1 MALST
6 NKEGNVV
13 TKLASATELPR
24 MVKVRQKLDHSHIE
38 PEEIPALVQRELEP
52 MRSRIRAG
60 MRVAITCGSRGVAN
74 IAIITRAIV
83 DFVKSCGGEPF
94 VFPAMGATGEPP
106 RRASWRSS
114 AAMG

>member
-60 MRVAITCGSRGVAN
+60 MRVAMVPDLLPPTPELEPLLWGRFDSLLQLRDRLAGVE
-74 IAIITRAIV
+74 V
-83 DFVKSCGGEPF
+83 DSLF
-94 VFPAMGATGEPP
+94 
-106 RRASWRSS
+106 RIL
-114 AAMG
+114 

>member
-60 MRVAITCGSRGVAN
+60 CGWPLPAGA
-74 IAIITRAIV
+74 
-83 DFVKSCGGEPF
+83 GGWPIS
-94 VFPAMGATGEPP
+94 PSLPGL
-106 RRASWRSS
+106 SWIL
-114 AAMG
+114 

>member
-60 MRVAITCGSRGVAN
+60 MRVAITCGSRGGGQYRHHYPGYRGFCEVLWG
-74 IAIITRAIV
+74 RALCV
-83 DFVKSCGGEPF
+83 PGHG
-94 VFPAMGATGEPP
+94 
-106 RRASWRSS
+106 
-114 AAMG
+114 

>member
-38 PEEIPALVQRELEP
+38 PEEIPAAGGHYLREPGGGQYRHHYPGYRGFCEVLWG
-52 MRSRIRAG
+52 RALCVPG
-60 MRVAITCGSRGVAN
+60 HG
-74 IAIITRAIV
+74 
-83 DFVKSCGGEPF
+83 
-94 VFPAMGATGEPP
+94 
-106 RRASWRSS
+106 
-114 AAMG
+114 

>member
-60 MRVAITCGSRGVAN
+60 MREPGGGQYRHHYPGYRGFCEVLWG
-74 IAIITRAIV
+74 RALCV
-83 DFVKSCGGEPF
+83 PGHG
-94 VFPAMGATGEPP
+94 
-106 RRASWRSS
+106 
-114 AAMG
+114 

>member
-6 NKEGNVV
+6 KKEGNVV
-13 TKLASATELPR
+13 TQLASATELPR
-24 MVKVRQKLDHSHIE
+24 MVRVRQKLDHSHIE

-52 MRSRIRAG
+52 MRSRIRTG

-83 DFVKSCGGEPF
+83 DFID
-94 VFPAMGATGEPP
+94 ATKADLIAEGI
-106 RRASWRSS
+106 S
-114 AAMG
+114 ANSTAFLEENKE

>member
-1 MALST
+1 
-6 NKEGNVV
+6 
-13 TKLASATELPR
+13 
-24 MVKVRQKLDHSHIE
+24 
-38 PEEIPALVQRELEP
+38 
-52 MRSRIRAG
+52 MRSRIRTG

-94 VFPAMGATGEPP
+94 VFPAMGSHGEPL

>member
-38 PEEIPALVQRELEP
+38 PEEIPGADAVPDPSGDAGGHYLREPGGGQYRHHYPGYRGFCEVLWGRALCVP
-52 MRSRIRAG
+52 G
-60 MRVAITCGSRGVAN
+60 HG
-74 IAIITRAIV
+74 
-83 DFVKSCGGEPF
+83 
-94 VFPAMGATGEPP
+94 
-106 RRASWRSS
+106 
-114 AAMG
+114 

>member
-83 DFVKSCGGEPF
+83 DFVKSCGESPLCSR
-94 VFPAMGATGEPP
+94 PWAATGEPP